1 MSDAAS
7 LVDQLVRRFA
17 ESRPLRAGS
26 FIVTVYGDAVVPRG
40 GELALSSLI
49 RVVEPF
55 GISETLV
62 RTAVSRLMQ
71 DGWLEGSRIGRRSFY
86 RLTPAGAERFADATR
101 RIYHGPPKPWGGDLA
116 LVLVPDTG
124 AAREAIRRELGWIG
138 FGSLAAGVLFHPAPD
153 TDALQ
158 HALAASGFAGEALI
172 TTGRAQSDGALLRR
186 LAADAWPL
194 DDLGRRYR
202 GFTDAF
208 AAVGEHLAS
217 GEALAP
223 ERALALRLLLVHEF
237 RKAVL
242 RDPLLPP
249 EFLPEA
255 WPGTAAHAL
264 AAAIYRHVA
273 RPAEAAIDALFEG
286 REGPLPAISDPLAER
301 FPTT

>member
-1 MSDAAS
+1 MTEAAK
-7 LVDQLVRRFA
+7 LVDALVRRFA

-40 GELALSSLI
+40 GELALASLI

-62 RTAVSRLMQ
+62 RTAVSRLVQ
-71 DGWLEGSRIGRRSFY
+71 DGWLEGTRIGRRSFY
-86 RLTPAGAERFADATR
+86 RLTPSGAERFADATR
-101 RIYHGPPKPWGGDLA
+101 RIYHGPPKPWGGELT
-116 LVLVPDTG
+116 LVLMPDAG
-124 AAREAIRRELGWIG
+124 AVREAIRRELHWIG
-138 FGSLAAGVLFHPAPD
+138 FGSLGSGVLFHPAPD
-153 TDALQ
+153 AEALR
-158 HALAASGFAGEALI
+158 HALAAGGFADQALV
-172 TTGRAQSDGALLRR
+172 TTGRADSNGTLLRR

-194 DDLGRRYR
+194 DDLAARYR
-202 GFTDAF
+202 GFTEAF
-208 AAVGEHLAS
+208 AAVGNRLAA
-217 GEALAP
+217 GDTLAP
-223 ERALALRLLLVHEF
+223 EHALSLRLLLVHEF

-264 AAAIYRHVA
+264 AAAIYRRVA

-286 REGPLPAISDPLAER
+286 REGPLPAISDPMAGR
-301 FPTT
+301 FPAA